1 MSEVIIANE
10 RSYYR
15 LPGVMYLDCH
25 TNLAL
30 QVRYAIST
38 IMYVSKPINKFKIA
52 RVRSN
57 HCSKSSHH
65 AISESK
71 PTERRLMVFRKV
83 VANSLHFVI
92 FVFAFGYIVT
102 GLQYSNSCSGEYSRR
117 QKE

>member
-1 MSEVIIANE
+1 MDFNKSVDATAVHLLKRKQGDIL
-10 RSYYR
+10 R

-30 QVRYAIST
+30 QVRYTICT

-71 PTERRLMVFRKV
+71 PTEQRWMVFRNV

-92 FVFAFGYIVT
+92 FVGIR
-102 GLQYSNSCSGEYSRR
+102 LHSNRASIL
-117 QKE
+117 